1 MSEARQFLLVVLLG
15 LLPGCTVGPF
25 YHPPAVKAAAQ
36 WSSPLAGGETIQPA
50 ANVAWWKNFND
61 PELDALIERAVQ
73 SNLDLKIA
81 TARVREARAQYGV
94 TSGDLWPSMGSSG
107 SYQRQLQSK
116 HQPILGALPLPASV
130 PFENDIYQAGFDA
143 SWEIDVFGGTRRAV
157 EAARAETAA
166 AEYGWRATLV
176 SLLGEVA
183 RYYVEARGF
192 QQRLAIA
199 HQNIDAQQAIVTL
212 TRSLFKG
219 GLTSEL
225 DVQEAAAL
233 LATTEAQVPSL
244 ETSFKEAAHR
254 LGVLLGQPP
263 GALLAELS
271 REAPIPDAPP
281 GVPVG
286 LPSQLLRRRPDIQQ
300 AERELAGANARIGI
314 AVADLYPKFSLTG
327 DVGLQSVSTSDW
339 FSSGSRFW
347 SAGPT
352 VQWKIFD
359 AGRIRASIKVQN
371 AREEQALARYE
382 QTVLASFEDVEN
394 ALTAYAREQTRRQ
407 SLADAV
413 QANRQ
418 ALEMAGQLYR
428 SGVADFLRVLES
440 QRSLYES
447 QDALAQSDR
456 TVILNL
462 IKLYKALGGG
472 WENLAG
478 KSIGV
483 RSVSAPF
490 CKPANLMT

>member
-1 MSEARQFLLVVLLG
+1 MKRILVIGQFFLVVLLG
-15 LLPGCTVGPF
+15 LLPGCTVGPA
-25 YHPPAVKAAAQ
+25 YHPPAVQVAAQ
-36 WSSPLAGGETIQPA
+36 WSSPLAGGETGSSASA
-50 ANVAWWKNFND
+50 AVWWKNFND
-61 PELDALIERAVQ
+61 PELDSLIERAVK

-94 TSGDLWPSMGSSG
+94 TSADLWPSVGSSG
-107 SYQRQLQSK
+107 SYERQLQSK
-116 HQPILGALPLPASV
+116 HQPILGAIPLPANV
-130 PFENDIYQAGFDA
+130 PFENNVYQAGFDA

-157 EAARAETAA
+157 EAAKTGAAA
-166 AEYGWRATLV
+166 AEYGRRAALV

-199 HQNIDAQQAIVTL
+199 RQNIEAQQVIVAL
-212 TRSLFKG
+212 ARSRFKG

-225 DVQEAAAL
+225 DVQQAAAL
-233 LATTEAQVPSL
+233 LATTEAQVPAL

-271 REAPIPDAPP
+271 KEAPIPDALP

-286 LPSQLLRRRPDIQQ
+286 LPSELLQRRPDIQQ
-300 AERELAGANARIGI
+300 AERELAGANARIGM

-327 DVGLQSVSTSDW
+327 DAGLQSVSASDW
-339 FSSGSRFW
+339 FSAGSRFW
-347 SAGPT
+347 SVGPT

-359 AGRIRASIKVQN
+359 AGRIRANIKVQN
-371 AREEQALARYE
+371 AREEQALAHYE

-394 ALTAYAREQTRRQ
+394 ALTAYAKEQTRRQ

-418 ALEMAGQLYR
+418 ALEMASQLYQ
-428 SGVADFLRVLES
+428 SGLADFLRVLES

-447 QDALAQSDR
+447 QDALVQSER

-472 WENLAG
+472 WEGLAG
-478 KSIGV
+478 EAVNRG
-483 RSVSAPF
+483 
-490 CKPANLMT
+490 

>member
-1 MSEARQFLLVVLLG
+1 MRRILVIEEFFLVVLFG
-15 LLPGCTVGPF
+15 LLPGCTVGPAC
-25 YHPPAVKAAAQ
+25 HPPAVKVAAQ
-36 WSSPLAGGETIQPA
+36 WSSPLAGGETGSSPS
-50 ANVAWWKNFND
+50 VAVWWKNFND
-61 PELDALIERAVQ
+61 PELDSLIERGVK

-81 TARVREARAQYGV
+81 TARVREARAQYGA
-94 TSGDLWPSMGSSG
+94 TSAGLWPSVGSSG
-107 SYQRQLQSK
+107 SYERQLQSK
-116 HQPILGALPLPASV
+116 HQPILGALPLPANI
-130 PFENDIYQAGFDA
+130 PFENNVYQAGFDA

-157 EAARAETAA
+157 EAARNDTAA
-166 AEYGWRATLV
+166 AEYGRRATLV

-199 HQNIDAQQAIVTL
+199 RQNIQAQQVIVAL
-212 TRSLFKG
+212 ARSRFKN

-225 DVQEAAAL
+225 DVQQAAAL
-233 LATTEAQVPSL
+233 LATTEAQVPAL
-244 ETSFKEAAHR
+244 ETNFKEAAHR

-263 GALLAELS
+263 GALLTELS

-286 LPSQLLRRRPDIQQ
+286 LPSELLRRRPDIQQ
-300 AERELAGANARIGI
+300 AERELAGATARIGM

-327 DVGLQSVSTSDW
+327 DVGLQSVSAGDW
-339 FSSGSRFW
+339 FSAGSRFW
-347 SAGPT
+347 SVGPT

-359 AGRIRASIKVQN
+359 AGRIRANIKVQN
-371 AREEQALARYE
+371 AREEQALAHYE
-382 QTVLASFEDVEN
+382 QTVLASFEDAEN
-394 ALTAYAREQTRRQ
+394 ALTAYAKEQTRRQ

-418 ALEMAGQLYR
+418 ALEMASQLYQ
-428 SGVADFLRVLES
+428 SGLADFLRVLES

-447 QDALAQSDR
+447 QDALVQSER

-472 WENLAG
+472 WESLAG
-478 KSIGV
+478 EAVNQG
-483 RSVSAPF
+483 
-490 CKPANLMT
+490 

>member
-1 MSEARQFLLVVLLG
+1 MKRILVIGQFFLVVLLG
-15 LLPGCTVGPF
+15 LLPGCTVGPA
-25 YHPPAVKAAAQ
+25 YHPPAVQVAAQ
-36 WSSPLAGGETIQPA
+36 WSSPLAGGETGSSASA
-50 ANVAWWKNFND
+50 AVWWKNFND
-61 PELDALIERAVQ
+61 PELDSLIERAVK

-94 TSGDLWPSMGSSG
+94 TSADLWPSVGSSG
-107 SYQRQLQSK
+107 SYERQLQSK
-116 HQPILGALPLPASV
+116 HQPILGAIPLPANV
-130 PFENDIYQAGFDA
+130 PFENNVYQAGFDA

-157 EAARAETAA
+157 EAAKTGAAA
-166 AEYGWRATLV
+166 AEYGRRAALV

-199 HQNIDAQQAIVTL
+199 RQNIEAQQVMVAL
-212 TRSLFKG
+212 ARSRFKG

-225 DVQEAAAL
+225 DVQQAAAL
-233 LATTEAQVPSL
+233 LATTEAHVPAL
-244 ETSFKEAAHR
+244 ETGFKEAAHR

-271 REAPIPDAPP
+271 KEAPIPDALP

-286 LPSQLLRRRPDIQQ
+286 LPSELLRRRPDIQQ
-300 AERELAGANARIGI
+300 AERELAGATARIGM

-327 DVGLQSVSTSDW
+327 DAGLQSVSVGDW
-339 FSSGSRFW
+339 FSAGSRFW
-347 SAGPT
+347 SVGPT

-359 AGRIRASIKVQN
+359 AGRIRANIKVQN
-371 AREEQALARYE
+371 AREEQALAHYE

-394 ALTAYAREQTRRQ
+394 ALTAYAKEQTRRQ

-418 ALEMAGQLYR
+418 ALEMASQLYQ
-428 SGVADFLRVLES
+428 SGLADFLRVLES

-447 QDALAQSDR
+447 QDALVQSER

-472 WENLAG
+472 WESLAG
-478 KSIGV
+478 EAVNRG
-483 RSVSAPF
+483 
-490 CKPANLMT
+490 

>member
-1 MSEARQFLLVVLLG
+1 MRRILVIEEFFLVVLFG
-15 LLPGCTVGPF
+15 LLPGCTVGPAC
-25 YHPPAVKAAAQ
+25 HPPAVKVAAQ
-36 WSSPLAGGETIQPA
+36 WSSPLAGGETGSSPS
-50 ANVAWWKNFND
+50 VAVWWKNFND
-61 PELDALIERAVQ
+61 PELDSLIERGVK

-81 TARVREARAQYGV
+81 TARVREARAQYGA
-94 TSGDLWPSMGSSG
+94 TSAGLWPSVGSSG
-107 SYQRQLQSK
+107 SYERQLQSK
-116 HQPILGALPLPASV
+116 HQPILGALPLPANI
-130 PFENDIYQAGFDA
+130 PFENNVYQAGFDA

-157 EAARAETAA
+157 EAARNDTAA
-166 AEYGWRATLV
+166 AEYGRRATLV

-199 HQNIDAQQAIVTL
+199 RQNIQAQQVIVAL
-212 TRSLFKG
+212 ARSRFKN

-225 DVQEAAAL
+225 DVQQAAAL
-233 LATTEAQVPSL
+233 LATTEAQVPAL
-244 ETSFKEAAHR
+244 ETNFKEAAHR

-263 GALLAELS
+263 GALLTELS

-286 LPSQLLRRRPDIQQ
+286 LPSELLRRRPDIQQ
-300 AERELAGANARIGI
+300 AERELAGATARIGM

-327 DVGLQSVSTSDW
+327 DVGLQSVSAGDW
-339 FSSGSRFW
+339 FSAGSRFW
-347 SAGPT
+347 SVGPT

-359 AGRIRASIKVQN
+359 ACRIRANIKVQN
-371 AREEQALARYE
+371 AREEQALAHYE
-382 QTVLASFEDVEN
+382 QTVLASFEDAEN
-394 ALTAYAREQTRRQ
+394 ALTAYAKEQTRRQ

-418 ALEMAGQLYR
+418 ALEMASQLYQ
-428 SGVADFLRVLES
+428 SGLADFLRVLES

-447 QDALAQSDR
+447 QDALVQSER

-472 WENLAG
+472 WESLAG
-478 KSIGV
+478 EAVNQG
-483 RSVSAPF
+483 
-490 CKPANLMT
+490 

>member
-1 MSEARQFLLVVLLG
+1 MKLILVIEQFFLVVLLG
-15 LLPGCTVGPF
+15 LLPACTVGPAC
-25 YHPPAVKAAAQ
+25 HPPAVRAAAQ
-36 WSSPLAGGETIQPA
+36 WSSPLAGGETGSA
-50 ANVAWWKNFND
+50 ASVAVWWKNFND
-61 PELDALIERAVQ
+61 PELDSLIERAVK

-94 TSGDLWPSMGSSG
+94 TSADLWPSVGSSG
-107 SYQRQLQSK
+107 SYERQLQSR
-116 HQPILGALPLPASV
+116 HQPILGAIPLPANV
-130 PFENDIYQAGFDA
+130 PFENNIYQAGFDA
-143 SWEIDVFGGTRRAV
+143 SWEIDVFGGARRAV
-157 EAARAETAA
+157 EAARNDTAA
-166 AEYGWRATLV
+166 AEYGRRAALV

-199 HQNIDAQQAIVTL
+199 RQNIQAQQVIVAL
-212 TRSLFKG
+212 ARSRFKG

-225 DVQEAAAL
+225 DVQQAAAL
-233 LATTEAQVPSL
+233 LATTEAQVPAL

-271 REAPIPDAPP
+271 KEAPIPDAPP

-286 LPSQLLRRRPDIQQ
+286 LPSELLRRRPDIQQ
-300 AERELAGANARIGI
+300 AERELAGATARIGM

-327 DVGLQSVSTSDW
+327 DAGLQSVSAGDW
-339 FSSGSRFW
+339 FSAGSRFW
-347 SAGPT
+347 SIGPT
-352 VQWKIFD
+352 MQWKIFE
-359 AGRIRASIKVQN
+359 AGRIRANIKVQN
-371 AREEQALARYE
+371 AREEQALAHYE

-413 QANRQ
+413 QANQQ
-418 ALEMAGQLYR
+418 ALEMANQLYR
-428 SGVADFLRVLES
+428 NGLADFLRVLDSE
-440 QRSLYES
+440 RSLYES
-447 QDALAQSDR
+447 QDALTQSER

-472 WENLAG
+472 WESLAG
-478 KSIGV
+478 EAVNAATK
-483 RSVSAPF
+483 
-490 CKPANLMT
+490 N

>member
-1 MSEARQFLLVVLLG
+1 MKRILVIEQFFLVVLLG
-15 LLPGCTVGPF
+15 LLPGCTVGPA
-25 YHPPAVKAAAQ
+25 YHPPAVQVAAQ
-36 WSSPLAGGETIQPA
+36 WSSPLAGGERGTSTS
-50 ANVAWWKNFND
+50 VAVWWKNFND
-61 PELDALIERAVQ
+61 PELDSLIERAVQ

-94 TSGDLWPSMGSSG
+94 TSANLWPSVGSSG

-116 HQPILGALPLPASV
+116 HQPILGAIPLPASV
-130 PFENDIYQAGFDA
+130 PFENNIYQASLDA

-157 EAARAETAA
+157 EAAKTDTAA
-166 AEYGWRATLV
+166 AEYGRRAALV

-199 HQNIDAQQAIVTL
+199 RQNINAQQGIVAL
-212 TRSLFKG
+212 TRSRFKG

-225 DVQEAAAL
+225 DVQQAAAL
-233 LATTEAQVPSL
+233 LATTEAQVPAL
-244 ETSFKEAAHR
+244 ETSFKETAHR

-271 REAPIPDAPP
+271 KEAPIPDAPP

-286 LPSQLLRRRPDIQQ
+286 LPSELLRRRPDIQQ
-300 AERELAGANARIGI
+300 AERELAGATARIGM

-327 DVGLQSVSTSDW
+327 DVGLQSVSAGDW
-339 FSSGSRFW
+339 FSAGSRFW
-347 SAGPT
+347 SVGPT

-359 AGRIRASIKVQN
+359 AGRIRANIKAQN

-413 QANRQ
+413 QANQQ
-418 ALEMAGQLYR
+418 ALEMASQLYQ
-428 SGVADFLRVLES
+428 SGLADFLRVLES

-447 QDALAQSDR
+447 QDALAQSES

-472 WENLAG
+472 WESLAG
-478 KSIGV
+478 EAVHRG
-483 RSVSAPF
+483 
-490 CKPANLMT
+490 